1 VSARRFLDGVAAGKH
16 VYEVLFFNL
25 CLATSEGAPATRLP
39 ARNVCLFA
47 LSPHTACASHTLQP
61 GCAAFSRS
69 HVRSSLVNH
78 PHLRTLVCILRSANT
93 VPSHWSSA
101 VNKRKATASPVPP
114 RPALDQRRALL
125 PPSTGVEALL
135 PPRPASGS
143 LPSSTSVEL
152 SYLDRRRALLPPS
165 STSVEL
171 SSPPR
176 QESKLSSLLDQ
187 RRDLFPPTTS
197 VELSYLDRRRAL
209 LPPSSTS
216 VELSSPPRQESKAAA
231 SYIRLWCAQP
241 RKVSIDYEF
250 TEWSESCASALP
262 MLVNLETSQL
272 RAVTRTVESG
282 RYVFN

>member
-1 VSARRFLDGVAAGKH
+1 MSARRFLDGVAAGKH

-143 LPSSTSVEL
+143 LPSYDQRRALLPRPASGSPPSL
-152 SYLDRRRALLPPS
+152 LDRRRALL
-165 STSVEL
+165 
-171 SSPPR
+171 
-176 QESKLSSLLDQ
+176 
-187 RRDLFPPTTS
+187 
-197 VELSYLDRRRAL
+197 LDRRRAL
-209 LPPSSTS
+209 LFGRCRALPSCRPASSFPPRPAS
-216 VELSSPPRQESKAAA
+216 SSPPRPAPLSSLLSTGVEHAPLPDHIAP
-231 SYIRLWCAQP
+231 ILWVP
-241 RKVSIDYEF
+241 PSWD
-250 TEWSESCASALP
+250 
-262 MLVNLETSQL
+262 
-272 RAVTRTVESG
+272 
-282 RYVFN
+282 